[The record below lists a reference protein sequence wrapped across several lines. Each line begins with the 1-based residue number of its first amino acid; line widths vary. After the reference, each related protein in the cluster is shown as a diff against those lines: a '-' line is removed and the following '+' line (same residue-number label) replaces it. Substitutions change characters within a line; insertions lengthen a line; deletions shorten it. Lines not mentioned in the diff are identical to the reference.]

1 MAKNSAPKRIK
12 RAAALK
18 NTKIKLKIE
27 WNGFLE
33 MITKNENIIESV
45 EKK

>member
-1 MAKNSAPKRIK
+1 MAKNSAPKRIS

-27 WNGFLE
+27 WTGFLE
-33 MITKNENIIESV
+33 IITKNEDIIESI